1 MKYFS
6 ISSVVEAYNKVSVS
20 TKEKF
25 WGILGILHSI
35 DGTVYPN
42 KSYSV
47 ESGKLSQYF
56 ENLFR
61 LHDKREYSSNDEYSF
76 IFSTHWVDVVSEDYL
91 VGRPEITPIL
101 VWAYRNQ
108 SFPNEIN
115 VSEIFNRFLEDY
127 HVSKDVAEQLFKISF
142 TEQLEFE
149 DNQYSDSDLLLQL
162 GGSEASGKTT
172 LKMDRTFAV
181 ANSGDLSRGPYFQ
194 PLYAALQTLKCLTIY
209 PFNIHDYYD
218 IDSGNNYKGHNGGI
232 DDDSRQIIY
241 YGAPGTGKSKTI
253 KNTTEQ
259 AEKEGRVF
267 RTTFHPDSDYSTFV
281 GCYKP
286 TKVKSFKQPR
296 MDMSLDD
303 LAKALGSY
311 YKNEELGKIGGL
323 QQFCLEYYP
332 YIDGEYM
339 SVNVTKLIE
348 LAGVPKDY
356 NVEVN
361 KYIKFIHLLPHHDP
375 DKITYEF
382 IPQAFT
388 NAYVKAWNTEEDVYL
403 IIEEINRGNCA
414 QIFGDLFQ
422 LLDRKNGVSEYPID
436 ADSDLTNYIGKELS
450 RSTRDDFPEGVKE
463 GKKLVLPSNLYI
475 WATMNTS
482 DQSLFPIDS
491 AFKRRWDWKYIKI
504 AEGKQTET
512 HQPLKWQIKVEDE
525 DRNRVRLYDW
535 WKFLQ
540 LINRRIYGATQS
552 ADKQMGYFFAKAKD
566 HFNGKIVGRI
576 IKDAVLETQSG
587 QISEDY
593 ITAET
598 FVNKVLFYLWTD
610 VMKDN
615 EYEEIT
621 NLMEKKDGDRLT
633 FPDFFGDSGMEI
645 NYASVRTFLDNVMKE
660 EDEWCKIAELT
671 NDKEED
677 SRVSNVS
684 DEEIDDGLTEV
695 DLKGN
700 GKKVNFSKVTFGDGT
715 VIDEGDRFATYVA
728 ALKKFGLE
736 KSAEIGENSKLHR
749 QNLPLICKTVKQT
762 PSSPYSY
769 EEVDG
774 IYIMKGTNS
783 MHRMLI
789 KIGKELN
796 VTFRL
801 D

>member
-1 MKYFS
+1 MEALRDLNILAQEVVQNFNEKFDAGDRKIPQTFKNKVKGLKSFS
-6 ISSVVEAYNKVSVS
+6 IVYN
-20 TKEKF
+20 E
-25 WGILGILHSI
+25 
-35 DGTVYPN
+35 
-42 KSYSV
+42 YSV
-47 ESGKLSQYF
+47 IIKGDGVRSKDSYVPNQCFFMASFFVEYSYELSKYKQKVLSVLSTAGISNNELTEFFIHERNNGKDDVSKGEDIFVQLLDSINYNES
-56 ENLFR
+56 
-61 LHDKREYSSNDEYSF
+61 DREYLIKFVTDYNWWSGSKTIDRFDFFNSPVLSIMGLTASSNAAMTL
-76 IFSTHWVDVVSEDYL
+76 IVDYL
-91 VGRPEITPIL
+91 TQNP
-101 VWAYRNQ
+101 
-108 SFPNEIN
+108 
-115 VSEIFNRFLEDY
+115 
-127 HVSKDVAEQLFKISF
+127 
-142 TEQLEFE
+142 
-149 DNQYSDSDLLLQL
+149 
-162 GGSEASGKTT
+162 
-172 LKMDRTFAV
+172 
-181 ANSGDLSRGPYFQ
+181 
-194 PLYAALQTLKCLTIY
+194 
-209 PFNIHDYYD
+209 
-218 IDSGNNYKGHNGGI
+218 
-232 DDDSRQIIY
+232 DDSRLLLGQIEHTNQTTRVTESQIIY

-253 KNTTEQ
+253 KDKTEE
-259 AEKEGRVF
+259 AEKDGRVF

-286 TKVKSFKQPR
+286 GMKSADR
-296 MDMSLDD
+296 IYS
-303 LAKALGSY
+303 A
-311 YKNEELGKIGGL
+311 EELAVKLKEIKNSGVTYPCHKFAAQYWRSLKDQSTEAIKQILLACGFTESMNVEISKGVAIGQEYLNKEEDGKIIYA
-323 QQFCLEYYP
+323 F
-332 YIDGEYM
+332 
-339 SVNVTKLIE
+339 T
-348 LAGVPKDY
+348 
-356 NVEVN
+356 
-361 KYIKFIHLLPHHDP
+361 
-375 DKITYEF
+375 
-382 IPQAFT
+382 PQAFT
-388 NAYVKAWNTEEDVYL
+388 NAYVKAWNTEENVYL
-403 IIEEINRGNCA
+403 VIEEINRGNCA

-436 ADSDLTNYIGKELS
+436 ADADLANYISKKLESSS
-450 RSTRDDFPEGVKE
+450 RTDFPDGVKE

>member
-1 MKYFS
+1 MNVE
-6 ISSVVEAYNKVSVS
+6 ISKGVAIGQEYLNK
-20 TKEKF
+20 EE
-25 WGILGILHSI
+25 
-35 DGTVYPN
+35 DG
-42 KSYSV
+42 K
-47 ESGKLSQYF
+47 
-56 ENLFR
+56 
-61 LHDKREYSSNDEYSF
+61 
-76 IFSTHWVDVVSEDYL
+76 
-91 VGRPEITPIL
+91 
-101 VWAYRNQ
+101 
-108 SFPNEIN
+108 
-115 VSEIFNRFLEDY
+115 
-127 HVSKDVAEQLFKISF
+127 
-142 TEQLEFE
+142 
-149 DNQYSDSDLLLQL
+149 
-162 GGSEASGKTT
+162 
-172 LKMDRTFAV
+172 
-181 ANSGDLSRGPYFQ
+181 
-194 PLYAALQTLKCLTIY
+194 
-209 PFNIHDYYD
+209 
-218 IDSGNNYKGHNGGI
+218 
-232 DDDSRQIIY
+232 IIY
-241 YGAPGTGKSKTI
+241 AFT
-253 KNTTEQ
+253 
-259 AEKEGRVF
+259 
-267 RTTFHPDSDYSTFV
+267 
-281 GCYKP
+281 
-286 TKVKSFKQPR
+286 
-296 MDMSLDD
+296 
-303 LAKALGSY
+303 
-311 YKNEELGKIGGL
+311 
-323 QQFCLEYYP
+323 
-332 YIDGEYM
+332 
-339 SVNVTKLIE
+339 
-348 LAGVPKDY
+348 
-356 NVEVN
+356 
-361 KYIKFIHLLPHHDP
+361 
-375 DKITYEF
+375 
-382 IPQAFT
+382 PQAFT
-388 NAYVKAWNTEEDVYL
+388 NAYVKAWNTEENVYL
-403 IIEEINRGNCA
+403 VIEEINRGNCA

-436 ADSDLTNYIGKELS
+436 ADADLANYISKKLESSS
-450 RSTRDDFPEGVKE
+450 RTDFPDGVKE

>member
-1 MKYFS
+1 MVHLKKGDKS
-6 ISSVVEAYNKVSVS
+6 HNGQI
-20 TKEKF
+20 T
-25 WGILGILHSI
+25 II
-35 DGTVYPN
+35 D
-42 KSYSV
+42 
-47 ESGKLSQYF
+47 ED
-56 ENLFR
+56 R
-61 LHDKREYSSNDEYSF
+61 LC
-76 IFSTHWVDVVSEDYL
+76 YL
-91 VGRPEITPIL
+91 VKSFSKGATGLRTISKALLQEFVSYIEQHPEVPT
-101 VWAYRNQ
+101 
-108 SFPNEIN
+108 NE
-115 VSEIFNRFLEDY
+115 VR
-127 HVSKDVAEQLFKISF
+127 FKISG
-142 TEQLEFE
+142 TSKIDKYEYGYGATIGVMAKMVLGQERISNSNAEGEQLRG
-149 DNQYSDSDLLLQL
+149 SLPLQ
-162 GGSEASGKTT
+162 KI
-172 LKMDRTFAV
+172 F
-181 ANSGDLSRGPYFQ
+181 
-194 PLYAALQTLKCLTIY
+194 
-209 PFNIHDYYD
+209 
-218 IDSGNNYKGHNGGI
+218 
-232 DDDSRQIIY
+232 
-241 YGAPGTGKSKTI
+241 YGAPGTGKSHEVKKSTD
-253 KNTTEQ
+253 T
-259 AEKEGRVF
+259 AEKDGRVF

-286 TKVKSFKQPR
+286 TTEKSSIQPLLDYDSLVDRFK
-296 MDMSLDD
+296 
-303 LAKALGSY
+303 
-311 YKNEELGKIGGL
+311 
-323 QQFCLEYYP
+323 
-332 YIDGEYM
+332 
-339 SVNVTKLIE
+339 
-348 LAGVPKDY
+348 
-356 NVEVN
+356 
-361 KYIKFIHLLPHHDP
+361 KYIQNLGNITHASAAIGYNYHDSIVRMQERGVHTITDLLADAHKSGTTYDTTIRSGMLLYEEQVKQGVTSNKISYKFV
-375 DKITYEF
+375 
-382 IPQAFT
+382 PQAFT
-388 NAYVKAWNTEEDVYL
+388 NAYIKAWNTKEEVYL

-422 LLDRKNGVSEYPID
+422 LLDRGNDGRSEYPID
-436 ADSDLTNYIGKELS
+436 ADSDLANYIGTELS
-450 RSTRDDFPEGVKE
+450 GSTRDDFPEGVKE
-463 GKKLVLPSNLYI
+463 GKKLVLPENLYI

-512 HQPLKWQIKVEDE
+512 HKPLKWQIKVEDE

-677 SRVSNVS
+677 SKVSNVS

>member
-47 ESGKLSQYF
+47 ETGKLSQYF

-436 ADSDLTNYIGKELS
+436 ADSDLANYIGKELS

-504 AEGKQTET
+504 AEGKQKDT
-512 HQPLKWQIKVEDE
+512 HQPLKWQIMVEDE
-525 DRNRVRLYDW
+525 DQNKVRLYDW

-677 SRVSNVS
+677 SKVSNVS

>member
-1 MKYFS
+1 MSTNKLKVQAFRANDLS
-6 ISSVVEAYNKVSVS
+6 EDTGKQFELGKSWCDFFEIADTVGDISFNLEFKPISSAYESLNGRQIELQLSGLTNRNDRKAYANGTRSGHS
-20 TKEKF
+20 AIKEFFLKD
-25 WGILGILHSI
+25 LHLSMKNNSDDYFAI
-35 DGTVYPN
+35 YKANAFDYYLYYIP
-42 KSYSV
+42 
-47 ESGKLSQYF
+47 KL
-56 ENLFR
+56 
-61 LHDKREYSSNDEYSF
+61 LHDNFIRFFETISPTITISRSSEKKSIVGMCLQQ
-76 IFSTHWVDVVSEDYL
+76 IF
-91 VGRPEITPIL
+91 
-101 VWAYRNQ
+101 
-108 SFPNEIN
+108 
-115 VSEIFNRFLEDY
+115 
-127 HVSKDVAEQLFKISF
+127 
-142 TEQLEFE
+142 
-149 DNQYSDSDLLLQL
+149 
-162 GGSEASGKTT
+162 
-172 LKMDRTFAV
+172 
-181 ANSGDLSRGPYFQ
+181 
-194 PLYAALQTLKCLTIY
+194 
-209 PFNIHDYYD
+209 
-218 IDSGNNYKGHNGGI
+218 
-232 DDDSRQIIY
+232 

-253 KNTTEQ
+253 KDKTEE
-259 AEKEGRVF
+259 AEKEGRLF

-436 ADSDLTNYIGKELS
+436 ADSDLANYIGKELS

-504 AEGKQTET
+504 AEGKQKET

-645 NYASVRTFLDNVMKE
+645 NCASVRTFLDNVMKE

-677 SRVSNVS
+677 SKVSNVS